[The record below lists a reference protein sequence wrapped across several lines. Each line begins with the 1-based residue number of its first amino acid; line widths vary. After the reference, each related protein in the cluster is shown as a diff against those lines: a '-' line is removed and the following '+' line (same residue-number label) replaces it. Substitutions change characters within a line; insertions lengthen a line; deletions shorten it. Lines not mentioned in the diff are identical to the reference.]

1 MLWEVAVIAAHY
13 FIPGNAIIM
22 FAFKGKIIEDRALN
36 IAFIIPLSVLIS
48 IAINGL
54 LALFL
59 GNPAVG
65 AYDITITTPTLL
77 GIGGIFYG
85 LYFTRVRL
93 IEKR

>member
-1 MLWEVAVIAAHY
+1 M
-13 FIPGNAIIM
+13 FIL
-22 FAFKGKIIEDRALN
+22 KGKIVEDKTLNAAL
-36 IAFIIPLSVLIS
+36 IVPLSVLIS

-65 AYDITITTPTLL
+65 AYDITFTTPILL
-77 GIGGIFYG
+77 VIGGIFYG
-85 LYFTRVRL
+85 LYFMRVRL